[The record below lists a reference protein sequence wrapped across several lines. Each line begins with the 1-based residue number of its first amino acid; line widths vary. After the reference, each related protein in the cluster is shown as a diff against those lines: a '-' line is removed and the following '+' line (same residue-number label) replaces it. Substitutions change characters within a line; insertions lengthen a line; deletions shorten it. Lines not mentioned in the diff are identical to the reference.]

1 MSRIRSQ
8 QYALTAYD
16 LVKNVKIEKE
26 QGKKELAEGYR
37 TLALNFPNM
46 ILQSGLC
53 QAVGFLLAKGTED
66 DENGKKSEKNAHFVL
81 LLKHLTKLLND
92 NDETDALL
100 LNDNDKTDA
109 FHKHILECD
118 LDKYQLLT
126 RNTLEAASW
135 LKRYTQALL
144 PKDNDGDKHV

>member
-1 MSRIRSQ
+1 MNRIRSQ

-92 NDETDALL
+92 ND
-100 LNDNDKTDA
+100 KTDA